1 MDRTDGGAVGGTAAS
16 LSDNVEMLSMSNHNE
31 EEEEEEDAETDGE
44 DEEDE
49 ADYEEDGEFRW
60 SIDDLAQL
68 MPVDIEV
75 KNKKLSR
82 PLPSALSPFLFV
94 HLLIGGG
101 GEAACIYPSS
111 GRQPPRL
118 TFLSTQHPF

>member
-1 MDRTDGGAVGGTAAS
+1 MVRTDGGAVDG
-16 LSDNVEMLSMSNHNE
+16 NNEEMLSMSNHNE
-31 EEEEEEDAETDGE
+31 EEEEVVEEEEEEEEEEEDEEEDAETDEE

-82 PLPSALSPFLFV
+82 LLPSALFPFLFV
-94 HLLIGGG
+94 RLLIRGGT
-101 GEAACIYPSS
+101 EAACMYRSS
-111 GRQPPRL
+111 GR
-118 TFLSTQHPF
+118 